1 MPPLCRLGLVGALL
15 SGAACTGTPV
25 VPRPEPEPAVLPPK
39 KPSQPPPVVSEPDP
53 WPRVRGPARPEP
65 LPPVPS
71 VAGPLAIHLVY
82 PGPTDVVAV
91 EDSSFLLG
99 SVGDGR
105 AALAINGV
113 PVPVAPNGAFLA
125 WVRYPDRSPAP
136 FRLVATLG
144 ADSAVAEVLVR
155 RVPRDRP
162 SPGAAVWIDTTSF
175 DPRGRVWWPADEP
188 LAVTVRAAAGL
199 RLTLL
204 LPGGR
209 RVEFAEDSAAPDG
222 PEAIRAFDR
231 DPDRLHRPAPG
242 RIYRAQVRDLTV
254 GERLPDVLAD
264 PAAPA
269 GRRGGDGGPRA
280 RWAILRA
287 VRGRDTLRVRWP
299 VSLAPLDPLAVAAR
313 LDDDPEHTG
322 STDSI
327 TVGRAHPGAT
337 YHWFFPTGT
346 VARVTGRIDDHL
358 RLGLAANQTAW
369 VAAAEARAEPGAVAA
384 RPADVG
390 SITLTPAADRT
401 VVRIP
406 VSRRVPYQ
414 LSETDD
420 RLTLT
425 LYDASADV
433 NWLRYGHGDEL
444 VLRVDWRQVAADR
457 VDLALILDRPV
468 WGYRARWDG
477 RDLLL
482 EIRRPPDVDPAAPL
496 AGRLIVVD
504 PGHPPTGAT
513 GPTGLTEAE
522 ANLGIA
528 RELRRLLIEAGARV
542 IMTRDGPGPVE
553 LAARPRLAD
562 SVGADVLVSIHNNA
576 LPDGVNPAGNVGSS
590 VFYFQPQSL
599 PLARAIQDGL
609 ARRLAVPVL
618 GVARGDLALAR
629 PTWMPAVLV
638 EGLSLIVPQQE
649 AALRTADVRRRY
661 AEAVAEGLADFLA
674 ARGRANR

>member
-1 MPPLCRLGLVGALL
+1 MPHIRRFGLVGLL
-15 SGAACTGTPV
+15 LTAAACTGTPI
-25 VPRPEPEPAVLPPK
+25 VPRPEPEPAVLAPK
-39 KPSQPPPVVSEPDP
+39 NPSQPPPAVSDPDP

-71 VAGPLAIHLVY
+71 VAGPLAIHVVY
-82 PGPTDVVAV
+82 PGPTDVVTV

-105 AALAINGV
+105 AALAVNGV

-144 ADSAVAEVLVR
+144 ADSAVGEVLVR
-155 RVPRDRP
+155 RAPRYRP
-162 SPGAAVWIDTTSF
+162 SPGASVWVDTTSF
-175 DPRGRVWWPADEP
+175 APRGRVWWPPDEP
-188 LAVTVRAAAGL
+188 LALTVRAAAGL
-199 RLTLL
+199 RVTLL
-204 LPGGR
+204 LPGGH
-209 RVEFAEDSAAPDG
+209 RVEFAEDSAAPDV

-231 DPDRLHRPAPG
+231 EPDRLHRPAPG
-242 RIYRAQVRDLTV
+242 RIYRAQVRNLTV

-264 PAAPA
+264 PPAPGA
-269 GRRGGDGGPRA
+269 RRGRRGGPRA

-287 VRGRDTLRVRWP
+287 VGGRDTLLTRWP
-299 VSLAPLDPLAVAAR
+299 LSLAPLDPLAVAAR
-313 LDDDPEHTG
+313 LDDDPERTG
-322 STDSI
+322 ATDSI

-346 VARVTGRIDDHL
+346 VSRVTGRIEDDL

-369 VAAAEARAEPGAVAA
+369 VAAGEAQAEPGAVAA

-390 SITLTPAADRT
+390 SITLIPDSDRT
-401 VVRIP
+401 VARIP

-414 LSETDD
+414 LTETDH

-433 NWLRYGHGDEL
+433 NWLRYGPGDGL
-444 VLRVDWRQVAADR
+444 VRRVDWRQVAADR
-457 VDLALILDRPV
+457 VDLAFTLDRPV

-482 EIRRPPDVDPAAPL
+482 EIRRPPQVDPAAPL

-528 RELRRLLIEAGARV
+528 RELRRLLIDAGARV
-542 IMTRDGPGPVE
+542 ILTRDGPEPVD

-562 SVGADVLVSIHNNA
+562 QVGADVLVSIHNNA

-590 VFYFQPQSL
+590 VFYFQPRSL
-599 PLARAIQDGL
+599 PLARAIQNGL

-638 EGLSLIVPQQE
+638 EGLFMIVPQQE
-649 AALRTADVRRRY
+649 AALRTEEVRRRY

-674 ARGRANR
+674 TRGRADR